1 MYLTA
6 NIGPLGRP
14 IWLTTL
20 LPRLVLQVRGARLAR
35 RMSLRNV
42 EVAARSITGLAVVE
56 RMSIVFVLDVFGIN
70 LSFKVCV
77 SSDNARDGTFML
89 FNFRPGLHREVIS
102 HLLFL
107 FLFLILIYK
116 LTPRIKLK

>member
-42 EVAARSITGLAVVE
+42 EVATRSITGLAVVE

-77 SSDNARDGTFML
+77 SSDDAGDGTFVL
-89 FNFRPGLHREVIS
+89 FNFRPGLHRDVIS
-102 HLLFL
+102 HLLPI
-107 FLFLILIYK
+107 LFLILIYK